1 MPAPINVLMYHSISG
16 ASGPTSIPVET
27 FRGQIE
33 TLAACQYQTMSL
45 RAFRDWQ
52 AGKTQASARSVV
64 ITFDDGFADFA
75 DSAFSILKAHGYT
88 ATVFLPSG
96 KIGGMEDWDGP
107 ASAGRKL
114 MTWPQIA
121 ALAKEEIE
129 FGGHSVNH
137 RDLTKLSDLELERE
151 VRQCRDDIGEKL
163 GAPPVAFAPPYG
175 RAHERERRE
184 IRKAFGLSVG
194 TRLNRADRDSDQYD
208 VPRIEM
214 HYFRDL
220 NRWRDYLEGRAEWYL
235 TARRVMRNL
244 RSLVTH

>member
-1 MPAPINVLMYHSISG
+1 MYHSISA
-16 ASGPTSIPVET
+16 ASGPTSIPLET

-33 TLAACQYQTMSL
+33 TLAACKYQAISL
-45 RAFRDWQ
+45 RTFRGWQ
-52 AGKTQASARSVV
+52 AGKTQASTRSVV

-75 DSAFSILKAHGYT
+75 ESAFHILKAHGYT

-96 KIGGMEDWDGP
+96 KIGGVEDWDGP

-121 ALAKEEIE
+121 ALAKEDIE

-163 GAPPVAFAPPYG
+163 GSTPVAFAPPYG
-175 RAHERERRE
+175 RAGTRELRA
-184 IRKAFGLSVG
+184 IQSAFSISVG
-194 TRLNRADRDSDQYD
+194 TRLDRAGQDCDPYD

-235 TARRVMRNL
+235 KTRRLMRGV
-244 RSLVTH
+244 RGLVTH

>member
-1 MPAPINVLMYHSISG
+1 MAPGNDLHVNILMYHSIS
-16 ASGPTSIPVET
+16 ANPGPTNIPRET

-33 TLAACQYQTMSL
+33 ALAACKYQAMSL
-45 RAFRDWQ
+45 ETFRDWQ
-52 AGKTQASARSVV
+52 AGKTQAPSRSVV

-75 DSAFSILKAHGYT
+75 DSAFQILKTHSYT

-96 KIGGMEDWDGP
+96 KIGGVEDWDGP

-114 MTWPQIA
+114 MSWSQIA
-121 ALAKEEIE
+121 TLAKENVE

-137 RDLTKLSDLELERE
+137 RDLTKLSESELERE

-163 GAPPVAFAPPYG
+163 GSTPIAFAPPYG
-175 RAHERERRE
+175 KAGAREVRA
-184 IRKAFGLSVG
+184 IQSAFSISVG
-194 TRLNRADRDSDQYD
+194 TKLDRAGQGCDLYD

-220 NRWRDYLEGRAEWYL
+220 NRWPRKSSGQLY
-235 TARRVMRNL
+235 
-244 RSLVTH
+244 RSCHQH